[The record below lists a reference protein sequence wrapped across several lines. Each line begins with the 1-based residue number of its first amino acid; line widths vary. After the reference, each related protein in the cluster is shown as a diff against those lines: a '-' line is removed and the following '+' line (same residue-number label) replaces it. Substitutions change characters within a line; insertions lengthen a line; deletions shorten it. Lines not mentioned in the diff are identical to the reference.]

1 MNSKFHPG
9 RAIMAIVWL
18 VLMISMFN
26 AHQPVLGILALLLL
40 IVAVLTTMDAELRVV
55 NNAGSVTSL
64 TVSALEKAKL
74 QSFKQEVEQRLYAD
88 QALLMH
94 RESMNQAQNF
104 ATIQQAQMSALLAQ
118 GQLQN
123 QLSSDKGQQPPTQM
137 PNPNIQAEDYR
148 EDRRLAGRSLRPAN
162 LCAEWGSSQ

>member
-1 MNSKFHPG
+1 
-9 RAIMAIVWL
+9 
-18 VLMISMFN
+18 
-26 AHQPVLGILALLLL
+26 
-40 IVAVLTTMDAELRVV
+40 
-55 NNAGSVTSL
+55 
-64 TVSALEKAKL
+64 
-74 QSFKQEVEQRLYAD
+74 
-88 QALLMH
+88 MH

-123 QLSSDKGQQPPTQM
+123 QLSSDKGSRLPRCRTRTSR
-137 PNPNIQAEDYR
+137 AEDYR